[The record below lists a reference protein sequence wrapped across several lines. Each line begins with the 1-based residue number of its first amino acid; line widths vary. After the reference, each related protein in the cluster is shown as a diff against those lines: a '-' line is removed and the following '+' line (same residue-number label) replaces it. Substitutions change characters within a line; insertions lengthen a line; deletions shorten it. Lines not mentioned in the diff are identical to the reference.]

1 MMSNHNDINI
11 GCLEFDPMETG
22 RRIRSKRREMH
33 LSLNG
38 LAFCLAARGWDISVN
53 SLGRWERGE
62 VIISWDHAL
71 RLARFFCCQLDELV
85 TYREREIDDERDQL
99 VPFHMANMLQFQEE
113 RMWIAYVPLLHSPG
127 GYQICVPQSNLL
139 HPQGLQPQA
148 QALRSSGSS
157 KEYQKI
163 FKYQPTVGR
172 FMADSLL
179 SYSRGGFQAVPIGR
193 AGSCESRAVPLIPS
207 PMPIDPPQNW
217 RPQCSPALAS

>member
-1 MMSNHNDINI
+1 MVSNHNDINI
-11 GCLEFDPMETG
+11 GRLEFDPMETG
-22 RRIRSKRREMH
+22 RRIRSKRRKMH

-38 LAFCLAARGWDISVN
+38 LAFCLAARGWEISVN

-99 VPFHMANMLQFQEE
+99 VPFHKANMLQFQEE
-113 RMWIAYVPLLHSPG
+113 RMWITYVPLLHSPG
-127 GYQICVPQSNLL
+127 GYLICVPQSSLL

-148 QALRSSGSS
+148 QALRISGSL

-172 FMADSLL
+172 FMADFLL
-179 SYSRGGFQAVPIGR
+179 SYPRGGFQAVPIGR

-207 PMPIDPPQNW
+207 PMPIDPPRNR